1 MGQLKGPQ
9 APKYKL
15 INRLYL
21 VKHLQGNK
29 IFCHLT
35 CVTFTGKASSRTVP
49 TLQYNRSKVYNVTYK
64 KVCTIKL
71 YRLLSILILVFSSS
85 SSFLRYITTLIRFFF
100 ILQEQIHIHLSF
112 SFLISS
118 SLSSVN
124 IHRFFRD
131 YTYGKSART
140 IFLSVGKNQGTTDA
154 CFIER
159 RKKTE
164 EQSSGVATLHGR

>member
-100 ILQEQIHIHLSF
+100 YSSGTNTYSFIFFFSHFFF
-112 SFLISS
+112 SFLGQYTSI
-118 SLSSVN
+118 LPRLYVN
-124 IHRFFRD
+124 PRVRYF
-131 YTYGKSART
+131 SA
-140 IFLSVGKNQGTTDA
+140 
-154 CFIER
+154 
-159 RKKTE
+159 
-164 EQSSGVATLHGR
+164 

>member
-85 SSFLRYITTLIRFFF
+85 SFLRYITTLIRFFF
-100 ILQEQIHIHLSF
+100 YSSGTNTYSFIFFFSHFFF
-112 SFLISS
+112 SFLGQ
-118 SLSSVN
+118 
-124 IHRFFRD
+124 
-131 YTYGKSART
+131 YTSILPRLYVR
-140 IFLSVGKNQGTTDA
+140 
-154 CFIER
+154 
-159 RKKTE
+159 
-164 EQSSGVATLHGR
+164 

>member
-100 ILQEQIHIHLSF
+100 LFFRNKYIFIYLFLF
-112 SFLISS
+112 SFLLLFPRSIYIDSS
-118 SLSSVN
+118 ATIRTVN
-124 IHRFFRD
+124 PRVRYF
-131 YTYGKSART
+131 SA
-140 IFLSVGKNQGTTDA
+140 
-154 CFIER
+154 
-159 RKKTE
+159 
-164 EQSSGVATLHGR
+164 

>member
-1 MGQLKGPQ
+1 MGQLKGQQ

-71 YRLLSILILVFSSS
+71 YRLLSILILVFLLLLPLYGISLLLLDSFFYSSGTNTY
-85 SSFLRYITTLIRFFF
+85 SFIFFF
-100 ILQEQIHIHLSF
+100 SHFFF
-112 SFLISS
+112 SFLGQ
-118 SLSSVN
+118 
-124 IHRFFRD
+124 
-131 YTYGKSART
+131 YTSILPRLYVR
-140 IFLSVGKNQGTTDA
+140 
-154 CFIER
+154 
-159 RKKTE
+159 
-164 EQSSGVATLHGR
+164 